1 FKIDLN
7 GKKFAWQGV
16 ALLPFIDESRLLKA
30 IESVYPQLNTDEITR
45 NTRGSEI
52 LCFSNKHQLY
62 SNLSSIYSKHDSVK
76 PMPLD
81 PTISDKLIGFVSK
94 DPKFIPESTFRSP
107 LIEKNMPDIAV
118 DRSLSVFYHLPA
130 KTANN
135 AHKSILL
142 RNVRMDSPVLGWEDH
157 EWIRNDDRAY
167 HNSHDTHSYQNK
179 PPDTYLP
186 DYQSRSNINMYGDD
200 RESRRNHYISSST
213 SGNHYNY
220 HDTSRYQHNSNNYH
234 ENRGSSQYGNRYSN
248 SHSQRY
254 NR

>member
-30 IESVYPQLNTDEITR
+30 IESVYPQLNSDEITR
-45 NTRGSEI
+45 NTRGSDI

-62 SNLSSIYSKHDSVK
+62 SNLSSIYSKQDSVK
-76 PMPLD
+76 PMPMD

-107 LIEKNMPDIAV
+107 LIEKNMPDITV

-157 EWIRNDDRAY
+157 EWIRSVNLV
-167 HNSHDTHSYQNK
+167 NF
-179 PPDTYLP
+179 
-186 DYQSRSNINMYGDD
+186 
-200 RESRRNHYISSST
+200 
-213 SGNHYNY
+213 
-220 HDTSRYQHNSNNYH
+220 
-234 ENRGSSQYGNRYSN
+234 
-248 SHSQRY
+248 
-254 NR
+254 